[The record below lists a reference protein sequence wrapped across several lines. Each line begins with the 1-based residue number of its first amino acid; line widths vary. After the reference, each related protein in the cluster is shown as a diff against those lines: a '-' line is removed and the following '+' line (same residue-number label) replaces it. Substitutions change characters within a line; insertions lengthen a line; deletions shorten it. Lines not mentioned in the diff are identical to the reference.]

1 MVLASCR
8 MDPTSY
14 SSGERVFGPPN
25 GTFDADWVATALR
38 SVRQD
43 LDHATSV
50 RLIERAWDLLRDQ
63 DLRGD
68 RLAAALDAEQDLEP
82 GLAQSVSAVATEA
95 AELYLDHR

>member
-1 MVLASCR
+1 

-14 SSGERVFGPPN
+14 TSGERVFGPPN

-38 SVRQD
+38 SVRPE

-50 RLIERAWDLLRDQ
+50 RMIERAWGLLRSE

-68 RLAAALDAEQDLEP
+68 QLAAALDAEQDMEP
-82 GLAQSVSAVATEA
+82 GLAKSISAVATEA
-95 AELYLDHR
+95 AELYLDRR